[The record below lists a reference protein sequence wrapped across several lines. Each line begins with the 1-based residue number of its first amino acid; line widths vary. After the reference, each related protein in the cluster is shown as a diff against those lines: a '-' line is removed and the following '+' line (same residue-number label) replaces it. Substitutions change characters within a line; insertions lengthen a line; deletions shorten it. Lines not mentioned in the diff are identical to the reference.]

1 MKAIALVI
9 ALFAAGSTPLAT
21 GQDMPKPGKEHEAL
35 KVFEGDW
42 TFTGKFFMDPAQP
55 PMEMNGTETSKMV
68 LGGFYLNSE
77 VKSTFAGAPFEG
89 RWTLTYSAFTKK
101 YQACWI
107 DSMMPHVFTS
117 EGDVDAT
124 GKIFTLNG
132 GSFDPATGKPTKEKW
147 VMEVKD
153 ADNHQMTFYTL
164 GADGKEKKTG
174 EIVYSKKK

>member
-1 MKAIALVI
+1 MKAIALV
-9 ALFAAGSTPLAT
+9 AVLFAAMP
-21 GQDMPKPGKEHEAL
+21 QEPPKPGKEHEAL

-77 VKSTFAGAPFEG
+77 VKSAFAGAPFEG
-89 RWTLTYSAFTKK
+89 RWTLTYSIFKKK
-101 YQACWI
+101 YQATWI

-124 GKIFTLNG
+124 GKIFNLLG
-132 GSFDPATGKPTKEKW
+132 EGFDPATGKPTKERW

-153 ADNHQMTFYTL
+153 ADNHQMTFYSP
-164 GADGKEKKTG
+164 GPDGKERKSG
-174 EIVYSKKK
+174 EIVYKRKK

>member
-1 MKAIALVI
+1 MKAIALLA
-9 ALFAAGSTPLAT
+9 ALFVAMP
-21 GQDMPKPGKEHEAL
+21 QDPPKPGKEHEAL
-35 KVFEGDW
+35 KVFEGEW
-42 TFTGKFFMDPAQP
+42 TFKGKFFMDPAQP
-55 PMEMNGTETSKMV
+55 PMEMNGSETSKMV
-68 LGGFYLNSE
+68 LGGFYLNSD

-124 GKIFTLNG
+124 GKVFTLYG

-147 VMEVKD
+147 VIEVKD
-153 ADNHQMTFYTL
+153 ADNHTMTFITL
-164 GADGKEKKTG
+164 LEGGKEKKGG
-174 EIVYSKKK
+174 EIVYTRKK